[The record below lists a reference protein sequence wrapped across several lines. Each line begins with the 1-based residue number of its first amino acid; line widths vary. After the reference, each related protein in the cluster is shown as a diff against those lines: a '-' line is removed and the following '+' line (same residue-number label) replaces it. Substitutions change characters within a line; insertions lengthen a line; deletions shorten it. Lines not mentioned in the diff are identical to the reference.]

1 MRKRNDAHL
10 DNRHG
15 VTSLFFLL
23 NQTVAMLY
31 CASVHK
37 QAGYVM
43 KVI

>member
-15 VTSLFFLL
+15 VTSLFFL